1 MYDYKISTS
10 GIKAFY
16 IINAFI
22 IAFVLFL
29 IVSFSINLDTLIKD
43 TSADHFEITYIIPSD
58 EYAIDQY
65 SSYYL
70 NQPES
75 RVKLFDSEGNN
86 AIDSLDKVKL
96 YLDFNNKIN
105 KITTLIFMFYGILL
119 CVLVVL
125 AIRTIYQHRHLYHYI
140 LNILAFIIQ
149 FITLNSDQY
158 LMFFSSF
165 ILIIIAFVFAIKEQ
179 KKIRLENYSISN
191 RYS

>member
-16 IINAFI
+16 FINAFI

-29 IVSFSINLDTLIKD
+29 IVSFSINLNTLIKD
-43 TSADHFEITYIIPSD
+43 TSAERYEITYIIPSD
-58 EYAIDQY
+58 EYATDSY
-65 SSYYL
+65 STYYL
-70 NQPES
+70 NQPAS

-86 AIDSLDKVKL
+86 AVDTIDKVNL
-96 YLDFNNKIN
+96 YLDFNNEIN

-125 AIRTIYQHRHLYHYI
+125 AIRTLYQHRHLYHYI
-140 LNILAFIIQ
+140 LTIIAFIIQ

-158 LMFFSSF
+158 LIFFSSF
-165 ILIIIAFVFAIKEQ
+165 VLIIIAFIFAIKEQ